1 MSVADNLGKD
11 WIILETLYR
20 IYSISGYNLAHID
33 VTAALCSEHDI
44 KAADIESI
52 EAVVNW
58 LETQYPS
65 PAFPVRRED
74 LNRKPGSTAYHLA
87 YAAATRGYPMLGK
100 WEPQTA
106 RADDPRGIPELTQRV
121 SIVPSHTMGLF
132 APRIT
137 ITTKDGKSY
146 TKQGTGREFIWDY
159 EEQAKR
165 IRAIESGLPIAPAQF
180 AKIIDTCRTLEQQ
193 PRADALIALM
203 QK

>member
-1 MSVADNLGKD
+1 MTGVQTCALP
-11 WIILETLYR
+11 I
-20 IYSISGYNLAHID
+20 YNLAHID

-106 RADDPRGIPELTQRV
+106 RADDPRGIPELTQRI

-180 AKIIDTCRTLEQQ
+180 TKIIDSCRTLEQQ